1 MEDNSKKTNGVD
13 AYSDAPL
20 FSKAV
25 ADQAVRFVA
34 KLSRL
39 TREVNKKLTTA
50 INGKNNV
57 IRTNSVS
64 DADKI
69 IKVLVAETNDWHEV
83 IDSMKLGKD
92 IHREENCKSHKLE
105 IVGNRGYNEFGQYL
119 VDRSSPKFTELNSD
133 GKKYIKKVTA
143 NDI

>member
-69 IKVLVAETNDWHEV
+69 IKELVAETNDWHEV
-83 IDSMKLGKD
+83 IDAMKQGKD
-92 IHREENCKSHKLE
+92 IHRQENCKSHKLE

-133 GKKYIKKVTA
+133 GKNYIKKVTA

>member
-1 MEDNSKKTNGVD
+1 MEDNSKKTNGVG

-69 IKVLVAETNDWHEV
+69 IKELVAETNDWHEV
-83 IDSMKLGKD
+83 IDAMKQGKD
-92 IHREENCKSHKLE
+92 IHRQENCKSHKLE

-133 GKKYIKKVTA
+133 GKNYIKKVTA

>member
-1 MEDNSKKTNGVD
+1 MEDNSKKTNGVG

-69 IKVLVAETNDWHEV
+69 IKSLF
-83 IDSMKLGKD
+83 I
-92 IHREENCKSHKLE
+92 I
-105 IVGNRGYNEFGQYL
+105 
-119 VDRSSPKFTELNSD
+119 
-133 GKKYIKKVTA
+133 
-143 NDI
+143 

>member
-1 MEDNSKKTNGVD
+1 MDIKSKKTNGG

-39 TREVNKKLTTA
+39 TREVNEKLTTA

-69 IKVLVAETNDWHEV
+69 IKELVAETNDWHEV
-83 IDSMKLGKD
+83 IDAMKQGKD
-92 IHREENCKSHKLE
+92 IHRVENCKSHKLE

-133 GKKYIKKVTA
+133 GKNYIKKVTA

>member
-1 MEDNSKKTNGVD
+1 MDIKSKKTNGVG

-69 IKVLVAETNDWHEV
+69 IKELVAETNDWHEV
-83 IDSMKLGKD
+83 IDAMKQGKD
-92 IHREENCKSHKLE
+92 IHRQENCKSHKLE

-119 VDRSSPKFTELNSD
+119 VDRSSSKFTELNSD
-133 GKKYIKKVTA
+133 GKNYIKKVTG
-143 NDI
+143 DGS